1 MSFISFKFLL
11 FFVVVYVIYLII
23 THRWQNIWLL
33 VASYLFYAAWDWR
46 LLSLIATITCID
58 YFCALKIHGFEE
70 TNKRK
75 LYLSLSLVGDLTIL
89 GFFKYFNFFKE
100 NLLFLCF
107 GLGFSVSPFVLN
119 IILPIGISFYT
130 FRSLS
135 YTIDVYRKQMEPT
148 KNFPDYALFVSFFP
162 EVIAGPIERARNLLP
177 QIGSKREI
185 TLSNFYEGCFLI
197 YWGLFQK
204 AFIADNLAKIVDP
217 VFSSPPPYNGPMV
230 LLASYA
236 YTFQILCDFSGYSD
250 MARGMGKCMGFDLMV
265 NFNVPYFV
273 TNPREFWRRWHISL
287 STWLRDYLYIPLGG
301 NRRGNFAMFRNLA
314 ITMLIC
320 GLWHGAAWTFIIW
333 GIYHG
338 LLLILHG
345 VLSPVLKKAAFVK
358 GVYLQKAWFFL
369 KVIFFFQIVSLGWL
383 IFRSESIAQVYNM
396 VHGLIYD
403 FKCIAKSRLWDYTFN
418 IIFFTGI
425 FLAVQL
431 VQFYKRDL
439 MAPLKWSP
447 AMRAI
452 FYFICYYLLIV
463 FGVSGGKEFI
473 YSQF

>member
-1 MSFISFKFLL
+1 MSFISLKFLL
-11 FFVVVYVIYLII
+11 FFVVVYAVYLII
-23 THRWQNIWLL
+23 TRRWQNIWLL
-33 VASYLFYAAWDWR
+33 AASYFFYAAWDWR
-46 LLSLIATITCID
+46 LLSLLAAITCLD
-58 YFCALKIHGFEE
+58 YFCALKIHNSDD

-75 LYLSLSLVGDLTIL
+75 LFLSLSIAGDLTIL
-89 GFFKYFNFFKE
+89 GFFKYFNFFKD
-100 NLLFLCF
+100 NLQFLLNGF
-107 GLGFSVSPFVLN
+107 GFSISSLTLN
-119 IILPIGISFYT
+119 IILPLGISFYI

-135 YTIDVYRKQMEPT
+135 YTIDVYKKEMEPT
-148 KNFPDYALFVSFFP
+148 KNFCDYALFVSFFP
-162 EVIAGPIERARNLLP
+162 ELIAGPIERARNLLP
-177 QIGSKREI
+177 QIRGERKL

-204 AFIADNLAKIVDP
+204 VFIADNLAKIADP
-217 VFSSPPPYNGPMV
+217 VFASPAPYNGPTV

-273 TNPREFWRRWHISL
+273 TNPRDFWRKWHISL

-301 NRRGNFAMFRNLA
+301 NRRGNFATYRNLA

-338 LLLILHG
+338 LLLIFYTLMK
-345 VLSPVLKKAAFVK
+345 PVLRKLDFAE
-358 GVYLQKAWFFL
+358 GVYLQKMWFFI
-369 KVIFFFQIVSLGWL
+369 KAIFFFQLIALGWL
-383 IFRSESIAQVYNM
+383 IFRAESLAQVYNM
-396 VHGLIYD
+396 TCALIYD
-403 FKCIAKSRLWDYTFN
+403 FKFVANTGLKAYTYN

-425 FLAVQL
+425 FLVIQL
-431 VQFYKRDL
+431 IQFYKRDL
-439 MAPLKWSP
+439 VIPLKWNP
-447 AMRAI
+447 VMRAL
-452 FYFICYYLLIV
+452 FYFVCYYLLIC

-473 YSQF
+473 YAQF

>member
-23 THRWQNIWLL
+23 TRRWQNIWLL

-46 LLSLIATITCID
+46 LLSLLAAITCLD

-70 TNKRK
+70 TNKRR
-75 LYLSLSLVGDLTIL
+75 LFLLLSIVGDLTIL

-100 NLLFLCF
+100 NLEFLFNGF
-107 GLGFSVSPFVLN
+107 GFSVSPFTLN

-135 YTIDVYRKQMEPT
+135 YTIDVYRKEMKPT
-148 KNFPDYALFVSFFP
+148 NKFLDYALFVSFFP
-162 EVIAGPIERARNLLP
+162 ELIAGPIERARNLLP
-177 QIGSKREI
+177 QILSARKI
-185 TLSNFYEGCFLI
+185 TLANFYEGCFLI
-197 YWGLFQK
+197 YWGVFQK
-204 AFIADNLAKIVDP
+204 VFIADNLGKIVDP
-217 VFSSPPPYNGPMV
+217 VFASPPPYNGPTV

-236 YTFQILCDFSGYSD
+236 YTFQILSDFSGYSD
-250 MARGMGKCMGFDLMV
+250 MARGLGKCMGFDLMV
-265 NFNVPYFV
+265 NFNAPYFV

-301 NRRGNFAMFRNLA
+301 SKKGNFATYRNLT

-338 LLLILHG
+338 ILLILYG
-345 VLSPVLKKAAFVK
+345 VLSPVLRKADFAK

-369 KVIFFFQIVSLGWL
+369 KVIFFFQLVSLGWL

-396 VHGLIYD
+396 VHALIYD
-403 FKCIAKSRLWDYTFN
+403 FKYVAGSGLRVYTFN

-439 MAPLKWSP
+439 TVPLKWSP
-447 AMRAI
+447 VMRAI

-463 FGVSGGKEFI
+463 FGVSGGKAFI
-473 YSQF
+473 YAQF

>member
-1 MSFISFKFLL
+1 MSFISFKFLI
-11 FFVVVYVIYLII
+11 FFVVVYVFYLII
-23 THRWQNIWLL
+23 SHRWQNIWLL
-33 VASYLFYAAWDWR
+33 ATSYLFYAAWDWR
-46 LLSLIATITCID
+46 LLSLLAAITCLD
-58 YFCALKIHGFEE
+58 YFCALKIHGLEE

-75 LYLSLSLVGDLTIL
+75 LYLSLSIVGDLTIL

-100 NLLFLCF
+100 NLQFLFNGF
-107 GLGFSVSPFVLN
+107 GFSVSPFALN

-130 FRSLS
+130 FKSLS
-135 YTIDVYRKQMEPT
+135 YTIDVYRKEMQPT
-148 KNFPDYALFVSFFP
+148 KKFLDYALFVSFFP
-162 EVIAGPIERARNLLP
+162 ELIAGPIERARNLLP
-177 QIGSKREI
+177 QILGERKL
-185 TLSNFYEGCFLI
+185 TVSNFYEGCFLI

-217 VFSSPPPYNGPMV
+217 VFASPPPYNGPTV

-250 MARGMGKCMGFDLMV
+250 MARGMGKCLGFDLMV

-301 NRRGNFAMFRNLA
+301 NRRGDFTTYRNLA

-338 LLLILHG
+338 ILLILYG
-345 VLSPVLKKAAFVK
+345 VLTPVFRKADIVK
-358 GVYLQKAWFFL
+358 GVYVQKAWFFL
-369 KVIFFFQIVSLGWL
+369 RVIFFFQLVSLGWL

-396 VHGLIYD
+396 AHALIYD
-403 FKCIAKSRLWDYTFN
+403 FKYVANSGLQAYTFN

-431 VQFYKRDL
+431 LQFYKRDL
-439 MAPLKWSP
+439 IAPLKWSP
-447 AMRAI
+447 VMRAL

-463 FGVSGGKEFI
+463 FGVSGGKAFI
-473 YSQF
+473 YAQF